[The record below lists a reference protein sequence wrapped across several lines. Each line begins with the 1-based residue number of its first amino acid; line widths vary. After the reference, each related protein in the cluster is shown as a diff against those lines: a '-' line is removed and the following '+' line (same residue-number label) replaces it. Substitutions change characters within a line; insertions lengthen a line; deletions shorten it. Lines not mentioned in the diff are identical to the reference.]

1 MHSSDSYNDSN
12 TGSGNEFFIGLLCG
26 CAVGAAIGLLMA
38 PKTGVE
44 MRQTLAESAER
55 FRRKASDTYSDAS
68 EKVSD
73 ASRPRNRRVG
83 GRISR
88 LEPPLRDDRQHDH
101 VLSGCVHGGRDTGC
115 RPSHQPE
122 EERLL

>member
-68 EKVSD
+68 EKVGNIVDKGRSAMRRGRETAESAAESA
-73 ASRPRNRRVG
+73 AS
-83 GRISR
+83 S
-88 LEPPLRDDRQHDH
+88 LR
-101 VLSGCVHGGRDTGC
+101 SETTGNTTTY
-115 RPSHQPE
+115 
-122 EERLL
+122 